1 MARDPSRVEMGAGA
15 DDCTGEVLESE
26 LGAGSVQRRWQ
37 PQGGEESTPY
47 AQLVFVYD
55 VTADAVNT
63 VCILVPWY
71 Q

>member
-1 MARDPSRVEMGAGA
+1 MGAGA

-37 PQGGEESTPY
+37 PQGGEVCTPY

-55 VTADAVNT
+55 VTGDAVDT
-63 VCILVPWY
+63 GAR
-71 Q
+71 